1 MKAFMTARK
10 TCMQII
16 SFKQA
21 PQDNEPTARIEKK
34 LGYFWG
40 VNRKDHVSI
49 ADMGT
54 REIRPSLQEIKRL
67 AAKNPGPE
75 SALLSATADWLITKL
90 ETPLWPTPMRDHA
103 SLPDPSTCS
112 SA

>member
-1 MKAFMTARK
+1 MKAFMTAHNTGAQK
-10 TCMQII
+10 I

-21 PQDNEPTARIEKK
+21 PQDNDPAARIEKK

-49 ADMGT
+49 ADMGK
-54 REIRPSLQEIKRL
+54 REIRPSLQEINRL

-75 SALLSATADWLITKL
+75 SALLSAAAYWLITKL

-112 SA
+112 ST